1 MQSIQVTEGRSV
13 DSEGWGTKGNKQLY
27 KWIIEK
33 EEAWDVR
40 EGLMRE
46 MDPKMRN
53 TVVEQHVLKKKMAI
67 ENDYYETLLAK
78 REALAST
85 EDTRWQE
92 DHERDEGGKFTWIAS
107 KNK

>member
-1 MQSIQVTEGRSV
+1 MTSILDVEGRSK

-27 KWIIEK
+27 KWIIEQ
-33 EEAWDVR
+33 ETAWDDR
-40 EGLMRE
+40 EALMRD
-46 MDPKMRN
+46 MDPKMKN
-53 TVVEQHVLKKKMAI
+53 TVVEQSILKKRMAI
-67 ENDYYETLLAK
+67 DNDYYTNLLAK

-107 KNK
+107 KDR